1 MVATLNIIIQG
12 LLGTVHLSHN
22 YVIMVKVK
30 FAKFSQ
36 YKVYE
41 KAVYRSQ
48 NNTQLSKSGKHR
60 QFTFL
65 SRLYIC

>member
-48 NNTQLSKSGKHR
+48 NNT
-60 QFTFL
+60 
-65 SRLYIC
+65 